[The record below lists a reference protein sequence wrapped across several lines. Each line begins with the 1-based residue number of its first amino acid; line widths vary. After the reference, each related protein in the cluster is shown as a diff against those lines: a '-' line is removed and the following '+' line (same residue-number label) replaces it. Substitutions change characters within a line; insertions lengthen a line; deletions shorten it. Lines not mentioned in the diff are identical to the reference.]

1 MGGFG
6 DVWFKDA
13 WMVYDG
19 FGGGLET
26 SDDAWTEEIK
36 LWASMDT
43 WRSISATGGT
53 HRGGART
60 APPTA
65 CHRRAENETRDALA
79 DAELGEAEV
88 VDEIAGEGPQQ
99 AF

>member
-1 MGGFG
+1 MDRGNQTLGVNG
-6 DVWFKDA
+6 HVALDLRNRRNSPWRR
-13 WMVYDG
+13 
-19 FGGGLET
+19 
-26 SDDAWTEEIK
+26 SD
-36 LWASMDT
+36 
-43 WRSISATGGT
+43 
-53 HRGGART
+53 RT
-60 APPTA
+60 APPAA